1 MVEAKP
7 LIKKIIVIALTI
19 IVCYLLQTSVFSH
32 LRLANV
38 TPNLLIIVTSAFG
51 FMRGRIDGMFVG
63 FFSGLLLDLSAGSYF
78 GMYAL
83 LFLLIGY
90 LNGLFAKYFFGD
102 DIRLPIILIAISDL
116 LYSLVVYIVL
126 FLVKGKFD
134 FLFYLK
140 SIILPEVVYT
150 ILVSIFLYFI
160 LFKLNSFIDKK
171 EKRSRRR
178 FV

>member
-1 MVEAKP
+1 M
-7 LIKKIIVIALTI
+7 
-19 IVCYLLQTSVFSH
+19 
-32 LRLANV
+32 
-38 TPNLLIIVTSAFG
+38 
-51 FMRGRIDGMFVG
+51 
-63 FFSGLLLDLSAGSYF
+63 
-78 GMYAL
+78 
-83 LFLLIGY
+83 FLLIGY

-150 ILVSIFLYFI
+150 LLVSIFLYFI